1 MKVELLEDYGGKSK
15 GTLLELPQSLATAI
29 IKKGKA
35 KVFTEKAKKESKPK
49 EKE

>member
-15 GTLLELPQSLATAI
+15 GTLLKLPQSLATSI

-35 KVFTEKAKKESKPK
+35 KAFTEKVKKETKPK
-49 EKE
+49 E